1 MRTMLCTS
9 PSHWSTTYCY
19 AHHVVYIT
27 KSLEYNL
34 LLCAPC
40 CVHHQVLGVQPIA
53 MRTMLC
59 VHQQVLGVQHIAM
72 RTMLCTSPSPW
83 STTYCYAHHVVYIT
97 KSLEYNLLLCAPC
110 NQVLVVQPIA
120 MRYCYAH
127 HVVYITKSLE
137 YNLLL
142 CAPCCVHHQVLGVQP
157 IAMRTMLCTSP
168 SPWSTT
174 YCYAHHVV
182 YITKSLEYNLLLCAP
197 CCVHHQVL
205 GVQHIAMRTMLCTS
219 PSPWSTTYCYAHH
232 VVYITKSLEYN
243 MLLCAPCCVHHQV
256 LGVQPIVMRT
266 KLCASPSPW
275 STTYCYAHHVVYIT
289 KSLEYNLLLC
299 APCCVH
305 HQVLGVQPIAMC
317 TMLCTSPSHWSTT
330 YCYAHHVVYITKSL
344 EYNLLLCAPCCV
356 HHQVLGVQPIAMRTM
371 LCTSP
376 SPWSTTYCYAH
387 HVVYFTKSLEY
398 NLLLC
403 APCCVHHQVIGVQPI
418 AMRTMLCTSPSHWS
432 TTYCYAHHVV
442 YITKSLEYNLLLCA
456 PCCVHHQVL
465 GVQPIAM
472 RTMLCVHQQVLG
484 VQHIAM
490 RTMLCTSPS
499 PWSTT
504 YCYAHHVVYITKSL
518 EYNLLLC
525 APCNQVLVVQPI
537 AMRYCYA
544 HHVVYITKS
553 LEYNILLCAPCCVH
567 HQVLGVQPI
576 AMRTML
582 CTSPS
587 PWSTTYCYAHH
598 VVYITKSLE
607 YNLLLCAPCCVH
619 HQVLGVVYT
628 RPTKTMSSASK
639 FALVSF

>member
-1 MRTMLCTS
+1 MRTMLCTSPSPWSTTYCYVHHVVYITKSLEYNLLLCAPCCVHHQVLGVQPTAMRTMLCTS

-40 CVHHQVLGVQPIA
+40 CVHHQVIGVQPIA
-53 MRTMLC
+53 MRTMLY
-59 VHQQVLGVQHIAM
+59 
-72 RTMLCTSPSPW
+72 TSPSPW

-97 KSLEYNLLLCAPC
+97 KSLEYNILLCAPC
-110 NQVLVVQPIA
+110 CVRTTCCCVHHQVLGVQHVA
-120 MRYCYAH
+120 MRTIVYITKYCYAH

-137 YNLLL
+137 YL
-142 CAPCCVHHQVLGVQP
+142 VQP
-157 IAMRTMLCTSP
+157 IAMRTMLCASP

-205 GVQHIAMRTMLCTS
+205 GVQPM
-219 PSPWSTTYCYAHH
+219 
-232 VVYITKSLEYN
+232 
-243 MLLCAPCCVHHQV
+243 CCVHHQV

-387 HVVYFTKSLEY
+387 HVVYFTKSL
-398 NLLLC
+398 
-403 APCCVHHQVIGVQPI
+403 
-418 AMRTMLCTSPSHWS
+418 
-432 TTYCYAHHVV
+432 
-442 YITKSLEYNLLLCA
+442 
-456 PCCVHHQVL
+456 
-465 GVQPIAM
+465 
-472 RTMLCVHQQVLG
+472 
-484 VQHIAM
+484 
-490 RTMLCTSPS
+490 
-499 PWSTT
+499 
-504 YCYAHHVVYITKSL
+504 
-518 EYNLLLC
+518 
-525 APCNQVLVVQPI
+525 
-537 AMRYCYA
+537 
-544 HHVVYITKS
+544 
-553 LEYNILLCAPCCVH
+553 
-567 HQVLGVQPI
+567 
-576 AMRTML
+576 
-582 CTSPS
+582 
-587 PWSTTYCYAHH
+587 
-598 VVYITKSLE
+598 
-607 YNLLLCAPCCVH
+607 
-619 HQVLGVVYT
+619 
-628 RPTKTMSSASK
+628 
-639 FALVSF
+639 